1 LTATVITTGRQSKQ
15 ALTARAVER
24 QAARDDIQREALF
37 ALQEALIVF
46 ARNIGRELHDK
57 RENGDISDEVDREL
71 TEGRTRLR
79 VQIKRLRARP
89 LREQAL
95 QYVRLC
101 DQTCLSFQRTDPY
114 LKTLRPLMAAYKK
127 LEDAIGDEVDKYL

>member
-1 LTATVITTGRQSKQ
+1 MVARHANLIYFSTAPAFDWTSLVIQGIPQLVLILIGGAITLTATVITTGRQSKQ

-57 RENGDISDEVDREL
+57 REKGDISDEVDREL
-71 TEGRTRLR
+71 
-79 VQIKRLRARP
+79 
-89 LREQAL
+89 
-95 QYVRLC
+95 
-101 DQTCLSFQRTDPY
+101 
-114 LKTLRPLMAAYKK
+114 
-127 LEDAIGDEVDKYL
+127 